1 MRDIKFINDKIV
13 KKILTSEK
21 RENREYLA
29 RIISAVTGIDKDI
42 LINNIK
48 LVTSEVGINNNIVDS
63 TVDTIFNDNNEY
75 INIEI
80 NYRFGKTTLVKN
92 NVYLYH

>member
-1 MRDIKFINDKIV
+1 MKEIKFINDKIV

-21 RENREYLA
+21 SENREYLA

-48 LVTSEVGINNNIVDS
+48 LVTSE
-63 TVDTIFNDNNEY
+63 
-75 INIEI
+75 
-80 NYRFGKTTLVKN
+80 
-92 NVYLYH
+92 